1 MTIIVI
7 VVIIIANNRFNYV
20 PGSVECFWYLD
31 SFKSTTISW
40 KWELLQLRKLRA
52 RDTESFAPDPT
63 CSGVKAGFKP
73 ASSTLSSHQDRGLSY
88 WVLNLQTITARRRGS
103 VRFKE

>member
-1 MTIIVI
+1 MMTIIVI

-52 RDTESFAPDPT
+52 RDILNPSPQIPH
-63 CSGVKAGFKP
+63 V
-73 ASSTLSSHQDRGLSY
+73 RG
-88 WVLNLQTITARRRGS
+88 
-103 VRFKE
+103 